1 MGTFI
6 TCVLSLLVAV
16 SGSSGYTDHR
26 QRRFKDN
33 FLFGTASSAYQVE
46 GAWNE
51 DGKGPSIWDHHFHS
65 NPESVVPGDVASDSY
80 HNYKRDVEMLRELG
94 VNFYRFSVSWP
105 RILPS
110 GLPNIKNEAG
120 LQYYDNLIDELLKH
134 NIQPM
139 VTLYHFDLPQSLQD
153 LGGWANPHSI
163 EWFEDYAKIV
173 FQRYAKKIKYWITV
187 NQPNSV
193 CVNEYFETPAPESVK
208 GIVDYLCAKN
218 ILIAHAKVYRLYEK
232 VYKKKYGGSVGISI
246 SANWGDPVTNSTENT
261 EAAENYR
268 AFGFG
273 IFMNPI
279 WSKTGDFPKRLK
291 DRVAKRSQEQ
301 GYSKSRL
308 PSFSQDEIKLIKG
321 SADFLGL
328 NHYTTFLLSPSTKNH
343 RSPSFA
349 DDVSVDM
356 TTGEKWAQ
364 SRSLWLKSAPYGL
377 YKVCLYIN
385 KHYDYPPI
393 IITEN
398 GWSSDPGLEDSSRSD
413 YIQQYLKALLLAIE
427 DGTDVLGYTYWSL
440 MDNVEWMGGTDERFG
455 LYEVDFDS
463 PARPRTARQSA
474 LVYKRIIK
482 KRIVEE
488 GWRPKNL
495 KIGISKKNVKGPGQ
509 LNGDG
514 LKQDGA
520 K

>member
-1 MGTFI
+1 MANEQVGLLMAPWVYPYLRTGGI
-6 TCVLSLLVAV
+6 PLPTVLKI
-16 SGSSGYTDHR
+16 
-26 QRRFKDN
+26 QRRRKITEHLEVLQPKWQN
-33 FLFGTASSAYQVE
+33 R
-46 GAWNE
+46 
-51 DGKGPSIWDHHFHS
+51 
-65 NPESVVPGDVASDSY
+65 NPYSFA
-80 HNYKRDVEMLRELG
+80 M
-94 VNFYRFSVSWP
+94 
-105 RILPS
+105 
-110 GLPNIKNEAG
+110 
-120 LQYYDNLIDELLKH
+120 
-134 NIQPM
+134 
-139 VTLYHFDLPQSLQD
+139 
-153 LGGWANPHSI
+153 
-163 EWFEDYAKIV
+163 
-173 FQRYAKKIKYWITV
+173 
-187 NQPNSV
+187 SV
-193 CVNEYFETPAPESVK
+193 CLSVC
-208 GIVDYLCAKN
+208 L
-218 ILIAHAKVYRLYEK
+218 
-232 VYKKKYGGSVGISI
+232 SVRGY
-246 SANWGDPVTNSTENT
+246 AQ
-261 EAAENYR
+261 
-268 AFGFG
+268 FG

-440 MDNVEWMGGTDERFG
+440 LDNVEWMGGTE
-455 LYEVDFDS
+455 
-463 PARPRTARQSA
+463 
-474 LVYKRIIK
+474 
-482 KRIVEE
+482 
-488 GWRPKNL
+488 
-495 KIGISKKNVKGPGQ
+495 
-509 LNGDG
+509 
-514 LKQDGA
+514 
-520 K
+520 